1 MKITVIYLG
10 RKGGAPIFTF
20 EMVKALIKNGCT
32 ITCILSEYIEN
43 YNKFTE
49 LRKES
54 KYLKIYFEKTF
65 KTKIQFIINALNI
78 FNFLKIKKIVNNE
91 KADFIYIPML
101 TLWSSLL
108 LFFLKNKNIIMTIH
122 DVEMH
127 KGEENIF
134 LEKLYSNGIKKSRK
148 IIVLSQRFILQVM
161 NKYGFEKKNICWI
174 PHANHN
180 YYIPSNESILEDG
193 TIYKK
198 ILFFGRIHKYKGLE
212 ILLKVMLAVNDKN
225 DNNRLKL
232 KIVGD
237 GNITPTENEMIKAL
251 GSSIEVINKWIEDDD
266 VHYYFQDI
274 DFTVLP
280 YIEASQSGVIMLSY
294 SFKKPVIVTD
304 IGGLPEQV
312 NPSTGVI
319 VPANDVK
326 ALSDAI
332 LKMYE
337 NPSRIIQMGNMA
349 YNFATNELTWDK
361 SAEKLIQ
368 FLYEE

>member
-1 MKITVIYLG
+1 MNIMVIFLG

-20 EMVKALIKNGCT
+20 EMVNALIKNGCT
-32 ITCILSEYIEN
+32 ITCVLSKYIEN
-43 YNKFTE
+43 RKKFIE
-49 LRKES
+49 LKREN
-54 KYLKIYFEKTF
+54 KYLKLYFEKTF
-65 KTKIQFIINALNI
+65 RNKTQFILNTLNI
-78 FNFLKIKKIVNNE
+78 SNFLKIKKIIYNE

-101 TLWSSLL
+101 TVWSSILL
-108 LFFLKNKNIIMTIH
+108 LFIKKKNIIMTIH

-134 LEKLYSNGIKKSRK
+134 LEYLYSNSIRKSRK
-148 IIVLSQRFILQVM
+148 IIVLSQRFILHVM
-161 NKYGFEKKNICWI
+161 TKYGFEKKDICWI

-180 YYIPSNESILEDG
+180 YYIPSDENISENN

-198 ILFFGRIHKYKGLE
+198 ILFFGRIYKYKGLE
-212 ILLKVMLAVNDKN
+212 ILLKAMLILKKN
-225 DNNRLKL
+225 NEIKL

-237 GNITPTENEMIKAL
+237 GNISSIENEIIKTL
-251 GSSIEVINKWIEDDD
+251 GSSVEIINKWIEDDD
-266 VHYYFQDI
+266 IHHYFKDI

-319 VPANDVK
+319 IPVNDVR

-332 LKMYE
+332 IKMYE
-337 NPSRIIQMGNMA
+337 NPSMIIQMGNMA
-349 YNFATNELTWDK
+349 YNFATKELTWEK

-368 FLYEE
+368 FLYAEEN